1 MKMDGCAKRITFGGD
16 GTLFKADCKGYVNR
30 YDDDTD
36 SWDPLGHRKSFSIA
50 ADDKGVPWIVS
61 NPKKVFRWDE
71 ALKKWFEMGI
81 EKAYY
86 VSAGEADQVYV
97 IAEPRKDD
105 DHTMYRYLSRKW
117 VPLPGK
123 TAEELAVGPKGTLYI
138 TVDDNK
144 IFESK
149 TFGEKWGRKRRS
161 CQAKVRAE
169 AEARA

>member
-1 MKMDGCAKRITFGGD
+1 MGTVEKKKSTNLLIFTFRLKSKFLIKHTPLEILVL

-86 VSAGEADQVYV
+86 VSAGEAD
-97 IAEPRKDD
+97 
-105 DHTMYRYLSRKW
+105 
-117 VPLPGK
+117 
-123 TAEELAVGPKGTLYI
+123 
-138 TVDDNK
+138 
-144 IFESK
+144 
-149 TFGEKWGRKRRS
+149 
-161 CQAKVRAE
+161 
-169 AEARA
+169 